1 MIIERCFWNVQHCE
15 RRGESISKRGEGH
28 IPSQARPEAAS
39 AAPVLSA
46 RAFITTPTPVPLT
59 QHEELYTGREER
71 CVQVHRDR
79 KQSDDGGGEAGRDP
93 HQTRTAER
101 KDPPIW
107 SEACCFIF
115 QQNSFST
122 DIFRDFYCQALTVIC
137 CMVFMSA
144 PHLKVLEDAFK

>member
-1 MIIERCFWNVQHCE
+1 MCNTANEEVSLSVKGGRVTSLLKLLRQHQQPSSCQL
-15 RRGESISKRGEGH
+15 GH
-28 IPSQARPEAAS
+28 
-39 AAPVLSA
+39 L
-46 RAFITTPTPVPLT
+46 FTTPTPVPLT

-122 DIFRDFYCQALTVIC
+122 DIFRDFYCQALTVIY
-137 CMVFMSA
+137 CMVFVSA